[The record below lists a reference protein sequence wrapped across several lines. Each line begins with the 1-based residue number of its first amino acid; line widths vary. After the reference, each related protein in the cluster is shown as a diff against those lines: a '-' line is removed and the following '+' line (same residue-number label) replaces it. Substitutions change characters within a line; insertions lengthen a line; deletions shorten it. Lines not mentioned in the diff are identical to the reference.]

1 MIFVYKKWEQVC
13 LFFKKKGIY
22 SIPAQE
28 VPKGAERYLVL
39 KHDVETN
46 VRRAYNIAKIE
57 HKHGHRGSYY
67 VQAYLLKNKKNIS
80 LLQKM
85 QEMGHE
91 VSYHYDV
98 MDSNK
103 GDIEKAI
110 IEFEENR
117 TLFEDNGLLI
127 ETVCQHGNPVVERIG
142 YASNRDFFR
151 NERVQ
156 ELYPNLSDIMV
167 DYANKKALKYTY
179 YSDAG
184 RKFKL
189 IFDPFNND
197 LVDSEDK
204 NIAYENLGDFLGS
217 INLEGGNIISIHP
230 HRWTKSYIAY
240 LFHAMFFY
248 SAKFVAKILIKIP
261 FMRKILEKHYNLAKK
276 F

>member
-1 MIFVYKKWEQVC
+1 MTFVYKKWEQVC
-13 LFFKKKGIY
+13 RFFKEKGVY

-28 VPKGAERYLVL
+28 VQGNADQYLVL

-46 VRRAYNIAKIE
+46 VKRAYNIAKIE
-57 HKHGHRGSYY
+57 HKYGHRGSYY
-67 VQAYLLKNKKNIS
+67 VQAYLLKNQKNLILLKKI
-80 LLQKM
+80 

-91 VSYHYDV
+91 ISYHYDV

-103 GDIEKAI
+103 GDMEKAL

-117 TLFEDNGLLI
+117 KSFEENGFLI
-127 ETVCQHGNPVVERIG
+127 KTVCQHGNPVIERKG
-142 YASNRDFFR
+142 YTSNRDFFR
-151 NERVQ
+151 SERVQ

-167 DYANKKALKYTY
+167 DYAQKKGLQYTY

-197 LVDSEDK
+197 LVNSDDK
-204 NIAYENLGDFLGS
+204 NIVYENLESLLAS
-217 INLEGGNIISIHP
+217 INVEGGNIISIHP
-230 HRWTKSYIAY
+230 HRWTKLYITY
-240 LFHAMFFY
+240 LFHATFFY
-248 SAKFVAKILIKIP
+248 SAKFIAKILIKIP
-261 FMRKILEKHYNLAKK
+261 FIKRILEKHYNLAKK